1 MNINDVKEEIEVP
14 KNFVDIWKA
23 IFEKQQAL
31 ADKYSDIEKMGDL
44 LQTTK
49 NNVDTAKGQKWIKDF
64 AWRVTEELAEAF
76 EAKELMARDCDAT
89 DASKTL
95 PEQLKLADEY
105 TKHFKEE
112 LADALHF
119 LVELTII
126 AGYNH
131 EIVTRLEDRPF
142 EKVTEK
148 DAWPTVYK
156 LGLLCNCLKNKPW
169 KQTQMLTDRPKFE
182 KYLEETWTEMLR
194 LLFIAIGTNEEIYIY
209 YFKKNAVNQF
219 RQRSKY

>member
-64 AWRVTEELAEAF
+64 AWRVTEELTEAF
-76 EAKELMARDCDAT
+76 EAYYIYAET
-89 DASKTL
+89 NG
-95 PEQLKLADEY
+95 LANHDVLEHY
-105 TKHFKEE
+105 KEE
-112 LADALHF
+112 IADGLHF

-126 AGYNH
+126 AGYDH
-131 EIVTRLEDRPF
+131 EIVARLEHKPMRRLSMPN
-142 EKVTEK
+142 
-148 DAWPTVYK
+148 AWPVIYK
-156 LGLLCNCLKNKPW
+156 LGLMCNCLKNKPW

-182 KYLEETWTEMLR
+182 QYLLETWEEMLR
-194 LLFIAIGTNEEIYIY
+194 LMLDCMGSKEEIYLY
-209 YFKKNAVNQF
+209 YFKKNKVNQF